1 MSAVRT
7 AVRTAGRQA
16 LVAAAAAAALFA
28 GAGSA
33 TAAATDQAPRPG
45 NWLYTVVIEGDDAV
59 GDMKGNLLR
68 CPPPKG
74 SGHPAA
80 AVACKQLKAVDGD
93 IAKIKRADVACPMIY
108 QPVTAMSYGMW
119 DGRRMVFAKNYPNA
133 CVMHASTGSVFKS
146 A

>member
-7 AVRTAGRQA
+7 AVRTAGRRA
-16 LVAAAAAAALFA
+16 LVAAAATAALFA

-33 TAAATDQAPRPG
+33 TAAATEQEALPG
-45 NWLYTVVIEGDDAV
+45 NWLYTVVIEGEEAV
-59 GDMKGNLLR
+59 GPMKGNLLR
-68 CPPPKG
+68 CPPRKG
-74 SGHPAA
+74 SSHPSASL
-80 AVACKQLKAVDGD
+80 ACKQLKAVDGD

-133 CVMHASTGSVFKS
+133 CVMHASTGAVFKS